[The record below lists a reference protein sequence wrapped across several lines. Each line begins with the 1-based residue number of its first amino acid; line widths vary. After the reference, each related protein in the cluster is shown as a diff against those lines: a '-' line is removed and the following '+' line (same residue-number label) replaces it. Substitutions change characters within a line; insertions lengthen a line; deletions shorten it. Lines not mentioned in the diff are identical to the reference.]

1 MTLTF
6 PATETT
12 LSAVHLAKLL
22 QERYN
27 LDIQTSCKLFRTGM
41 NHLYLVADGGA
52 RYVLRIYT
60 FNWRSKLDVS
70 EELRLL
76 RYLQNRDIPVSYPI
90 ADRNGE
96 YIQELSALEGVRY
109 GVLLSYA
116 EGKKVPKFK
125 AEISYNI
132 GMTMARIHKLTENFQ
147 VSRVAYDS
155 KSLLEDSLKRT
166 QSFFPSALKEMKFVA
181 SLTEYLI
188 REYGKVNLKEV
199 RTGAVHLDMWFD
211 NMHFG
216 EDNKITIFDFDFCG
230 NGWLC
235 LDIAYFI
242 FQLYNTNLD
251 EAEFKQKAESFLSGY
266 ESIQKISDEER
277 RIIPVV
283 GLCVFLFYLGIQC
296 DRFDTWSNIFLN
308 EDHLKRFTGSLR
320 RWMVHNNIQLA
331 DITIQ
336 AD

>member
-1 MTLTF
+1 MTFSF

-27 LDIQTSCKLFRTGM
+27 LDIRTSCKLFRTGM
-41 NHLYLVADGGA
+41 NHLYLVTDGGA

-76 RYLQNRDIPVSYPI
+76 RYLQNHDIPVSYPI
-90 ADRNGE
+90 ADRYGE

-116 EGKKVPKFK
+116 EGKKVPKFN

-132 GMTMARIHKLTENFQ
+132 GVTMARIHKLTETFQ
-147 VSRVAYDS
+147 VSRIAYDS

-166 QSFFPSALKEMKFVA
+166 QSFFPPDLDEMKFVA

-188 REYGKVNLKEV
+188 KEYGKVNVKEV
-199 RTGAVHLDMWFD
+199 RTGVVHLDMWFD

-216 EDNKITIFDFDFCG
+216 EDNKITVFDFDFCG

-251 EAEFKQKAESFLSGY
+251 EAEFKQKAESFLNGY
-266 ESIQKISDEER
+266 ESIQKISDEEK
-277 RIIPVV
+277 RIIPVA

-308 EDHLKRFTGSLR
+308 EDHLRRFAGSLR
-320 RWMVHNNIQLA
+320 RWMVYNNIQLA
-331 DITIQ
+331 
-336 AD
+336 